1 MMHFMNDL
9 FVYNQ
14 IMKTYE
20 RMIKGFTLIELIV
33 TLAILGLILA
43 ISVPNYM
50 EVRSKSEL
58 RADLATI
65 ALVENT
71 EDHYFSMN
79 KTHSFD
85 VSIEQNASNFQDS
98 LDNLTS
104 LIFPVQFNVVT
115 NVHWVK
121 EDNRWYIAYDTTASG
136 GDENTDEDE
145 NEDEDLPDHP
155 EWDPNHVNYAQGTR
169 VIYQGRVYEARHDGT
184 SGEPGVL
191 NTPWNEITDEWRNF
205 NQYDGGDI
213 VTHNGAQF
221 KARYYINPGASA
233 PGTIAGTWDEITNE
247 WRNFNVYQTG
257 NTVEYNNHTYRAKWY
272 TKNETPGIANVWT
285 LVNY

>member
-1 MMHFMNDL
+1 MNDL

-14 IMKTYE
+14 IMKAYE

-121 EDNRWYIAYDTTASG
+121 EDNRWYIAYDTTSSG

-155 EWDPNHVNYAQGTR
+155 E
-169 VIYQGRVYEARHDGT
+169 
-184 SGEPGVL
+184 
-191 NTPWNEITDEWRNF
+191 
-205 NQYDGGDI
+205 
-213 VTHNGAQF
+213 
-221 KARYYINPGASA
+221 
-233 PGTIAGTWDEITNE
+233 
-247 WRNFNVYQTG
+247 
-257 NTVEYNNHTYRAKWY
+257 
-272 TKNETPGIANVWT
+272 
-285 LVNY
+285 